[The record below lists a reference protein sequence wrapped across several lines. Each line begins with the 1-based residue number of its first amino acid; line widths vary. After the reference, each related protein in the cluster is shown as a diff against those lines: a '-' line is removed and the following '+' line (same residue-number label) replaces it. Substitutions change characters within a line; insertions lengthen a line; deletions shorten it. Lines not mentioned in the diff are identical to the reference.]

1 MNGIVL
7 GGSLKCRK
15 SASTSAG
22 YYGTFPNG
30 TILSVTAV
38 SGTTEW
44 YQTTWTNGSIG
55 YVMRSFVA
63 CNGDTVAVDGSNV
76 NVRSGPS
83 TGYEALYRV
92 NTGATA
98 TVIGMTTDWVNI
110 SSAGQP
116 TGWIHADYVEKSGNG
131 NTSGGGTTGSITDDG
146 STGDSTNTYSNAKCI
161 GNIYVYERDN
171 PYDLLVLQY
180 YGKLSGDITV
190 NDAGSTEWFNFS
202 NDGMVYRK
210 QVDITYCKK
219 PATVT
224 MGSSTLR
231 NGSSGRYVYHLQH
244 YLNRYLASRN
254 YAKMA
259 VDGQFGST
267 TQAKVE
273 SFQQYWNSIKSV
285 KLDVDGVVGAN
296 TRTALAQYVHGL

>member
-15 SASTSAG
+15 SPSTDDG

-30 TILSVTAV
+30 TILSVTAI

-83 TGYEALYRV
+83 TDYEALYRV
-92 NTGATA
+92 NTGVTA

-110 SSAGQP
+110 NPAGLS
-116 TGWIHADYVEKSGNG
+116 TGWIHADYVEKSANG
-131 NTSGGGTTGSITDDG
+131 NTSGGGTIGSITDDG
-146 STGDSTNTYSNAKCI
+146 STGDATNTYSNAKCI
-161 GNIYVYERDN
+161 GSLYVYERNN
-171 PYDLLVLQY
+171 PVDLFVLQY
-180 YGKLSGDITV
+180 YGTLSGNINV
-190 NDAGSTEWFNFS
+190 NDAGSTEWFNYS

-210 QVDITYCKK
+210 KVDITYCKK
-219 PATVT
+219 PATTT
-224 MGSSTLR
+224 MGSGTLR

-244 YLNRYLASRN
+244 YLNRYLASRS
-254 YAKMA
+254 YAQMT
-259 VDGQFGST
+259 VNGQFDST

-273 SFQQYWNSIKSV
+273 SFQKYWNSIKSV
-285 KLDVDGVVGAN
+285 KLEVDGIVGTN
-296 TRTALAQYVHGL
+296 TRNALAQYVHSL